1 MKILDPLHL
10 SALRPVK
17 SHDTRLKYA
26 RIQFVHSG
34 ILTPSSQPLNDVERY
49 RLPIIIRLEPLHLNA
64 IPETVIPII
73 IAIVLVSLTG
83 LCMASRVNA
92 YLRPIAQNARDEY
105 EDSSK
110 TK

>member
-10 SALRPVK
+10 SALRPVET
-17 SHDTRLKYA
+17 HDTRLKYA

-34 ILTPSSQPLNDVERY
+34 ILTPSSQPLNDVSRY
-49 RLPIIIRLEPLHLNA
+49 RLPIIITLEPLHLNA
-64 IPETVIPII
+64 IPETVISII
-73 IAIVLVSLTG
+73 IAIMLVTLAG

-92 YLRPIAQNARDEY
+92 YLQRIAQNAREEY